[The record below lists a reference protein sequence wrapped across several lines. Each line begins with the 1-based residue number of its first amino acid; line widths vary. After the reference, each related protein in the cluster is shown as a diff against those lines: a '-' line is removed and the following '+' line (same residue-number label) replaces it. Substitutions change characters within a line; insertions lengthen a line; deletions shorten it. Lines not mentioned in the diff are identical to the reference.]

1 MYCCYGNLSYEKD
14 DQWSGVSDT
23 IILLKSRTVTKELQ
37 TVAKLLN
44 SPYTVEDASVR
55 PNLKQIILRGDVME
69 IRFLGF

>member
-1 MYCCYGNLSYEKD
+1 MD
-14 DQWSGVSDT
+14 VSDT
-23 IILLKSRTVTKELQ
+23 IIKALLVAVFILQSRTVTKELQ
-37 TVAKLLN
+37 IVAKLLN